1 MSAKTSQLALKA
13 EESAEVAMAEPSRF
27 VLPEQ
32 QWAAFNAALAAPAQ
46 EIPALWRLLTAPS
59 VFAAP

>member
-13 EESAEVAMAEPSRF
+13 EDSAEVAVAEPSRF
-27 VLPEQ
+27 FLPGQ
-32 QWAAFNAALAAPAQ
+32 PWAAFNAALAAPAQ
-46 EIPALWRLLTAPS
+46 EIPALRRLLTAPS